1 MSICA
6 ATVGYDG
13 GVKSLSPRLQFELFC
28 LVFLTCLVVVWFTM
42 IVKKDFIFFTD
53 PETVPEP
60 AEIIPNLLGI
70 SGAPEE

>member
-1 MSICA
+1 
-6 ATVGYDG
+6 
-13 GVKSLSPRLQFELFC
+13 
-28 LVFLTCLVVVWFTM
+28 M